1 MMNALLLLAVIL
13 LLVLIA
19 GGVIYAYL
27 YRFLF
32 KTAHNNPQNFLRNA
46 NQTGKKR
53 ILFAGDSLTC
63 GNMSADYTKMVADKL
78 GENYEY
84 INAGV
89 NADLAYNLWQ
99 RLDEI
104 IACQPEWVSIL
115 IGTNDANAT
124 LFKENQAVYQKLKK
138 LPQPATIFW
147 YEENLCKIIE
157 RLQNET
163 PAQIAL
169 VSMPVLGE
177 NLKHKANAH
186 IREYVEVVKKVA
198 QKYQVDYVPFYE
210 KHVEFLEQKP
220 GIRKQYHPNHKLIE
234 LAMFQRYILRRTWDE
249 IAQTHGFH
257 TVTDFIHLNSVGAK
271 ILADLIC
278 EWIEGKTK
286 F

>member
-1 MMNALLLLAVIL
+1 MNVLLLLAVIL
-13 LLVLIA
+13 LILLIA

-32 KTAHNNPQNFLRNA
+32 RNAPNNPQNFL
-46 NQTGKKR
+46 QKKEFTEKKR

-63 GNMSADYTKMVADKL
+63 GNMSANYTEMVAEKL

-89 NADLAYNLWQ
+89 NADLAYNLLQ

-104 IACQPEWVSIL
+104 IACKPQFVSIL

-124 LFKENQAVYQKLKK
+124 LFEENQAVYQKLKK
-138 LPQPATIFW
+138 LPQPATISW
-147 YEENLCKIIE
+147 YEENLCKIVE

-163 PAQIAL
+163 SAKIAL
-169 VSMPVLGE
+169 ISMPVLGE
-177 NLKHKANAH
+177 NLAHKANTH

-198 QKYQVDYVPFYE
+198 QKYCVDYLPFYE
-210 KHVEFLEQKP
+210 KHVAFLEQKP
-220 GIRKQYHPNHKLIE
+220 PTRKQYRPKHKLIE
-234 LAMFQRYILRRTWDE
+234 LAMFQRYILGRTWNK
-249 IAQTHGFH
+249 IAQIHGFH
-257 TVTDFIHLNSVGAK
+257 TITDFIHLNSVGAK
-271 ILADLIC
+271 ILAELVC
-278 EWIEGKTK
+278 EWIEANTK